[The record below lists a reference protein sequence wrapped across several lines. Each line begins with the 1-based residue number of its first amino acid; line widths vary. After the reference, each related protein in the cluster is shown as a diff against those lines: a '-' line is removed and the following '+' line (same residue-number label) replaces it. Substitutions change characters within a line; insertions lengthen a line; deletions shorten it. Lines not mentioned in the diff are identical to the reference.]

1 MIWKKFTIETTV
13 EAEDLVAEY
22 LEELGFPGA
31 EIEDQLPLTEEEMK
45 QMYVD
50 VPLIPEEET
59 EKANVSIYLDDS
71 YDPGQIR
78 ELQDKVAEELERMR
92 SYISV
97 GSGTITV
104 TETEDDA
111 TWQENWKQYYRPF
124 RLGEDIV
131 ICPTWTE

>member
-59 EKANVSIYLDDS
+59 EKANVSIYLDES
-71 YDPGQIR
+71 YAPGQIR
-78 ELQDKVAEELERMR
+78 ELQDKVADELERMR

-104 TETEDDA
+104 TADCVKNGSLPLITRDPSIGDA
-111 TWQENWKQYYRPF
+111 KIAPVDST
-124 RLGEDIV
+124 GA
-131 ICPTWTE
+131 